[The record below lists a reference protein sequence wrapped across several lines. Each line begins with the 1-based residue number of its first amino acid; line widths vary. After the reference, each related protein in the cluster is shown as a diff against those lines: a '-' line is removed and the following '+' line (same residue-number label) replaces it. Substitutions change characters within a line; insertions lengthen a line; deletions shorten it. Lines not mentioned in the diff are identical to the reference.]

1 MVARAKDL
9 ARAGYRRYR
18 QRRVWDAQMHPRLGF
33 FAPMPPAPTGVA
45 TYSQAVVDGLRRI
58 GFLDRYRM
66 DVVWPP
72 GPKHEGLVP
81 WYRLG
86 VYSLGNNVG
95 YHRDLYRFACQA
107 PGLIVLHDL
116 ALDDFVRGM
125 KVNGDPLGFAAER
138 EAERLAPRLRSEDVL
153 RNEPLRMPWA
163 GHVLRRSRGVI
174 VHSDF
179 CRRYIEELGS
189 RTPVFVVPHPV
200 VETEADMERARRH
213 ARSLRAP
220 IEARGARA
228 VVVAPGDL
236 NEAKQLAPLLA
247 AVARLPE
254 GVHVALVGRR
264 IEGYDVDR
272 EVASSGLGR
281 RVTLAPD
288 VSDDDFRGWLCAA
301 DVAVDLRFPH
311 RGEVSGSLARAMQ
324 AGLPTIVSG
333 TGSYLDV
340 PDELVRRVAPGPTD
354 PPELEARLRDL
365 IEDDGLRVRMGAAA
379 RTHMAELR
387 EQDATAHGYAG
398 AIEATLGLV
407 RDPVR
412 TAEARWAGALADI
425 GIGEAE
431 LRRGYGVEYARALE
445 GFRPAAGAGAPPAS
459 EPPGPSVPRAP
470 ESP

>member
-1 MVARAKDL
+1 MTAHAKDL
-9 ARAGYRRYR
+9 ARVAVKRYR

-33 FAPMPPAPTGVA
+33 FAPLPPASTGVA
-45 TYSQAVVDGLRRI
+45 TYSQAVLDGLRRI
-58 GFLDRYRM
+58 GFFERRRM

-72 GPKHEGLVP
+72 EPKHEGLVP

-86 VYSLGNNVG
+86 VYSLGNNVL

-125 KVNGDPLGFAAER
+125 TVTGDPLGFVAER
-138 EAERLAPRLRSEDVL
+138 EAERLAPRMRSDDVL
-153 RNEPLRMPWA
+153 RNEPLRTPWA
-163 GHVLRRSRGVI
+163 AHVLRRSRGVI
-174 VHSDF
+174 VHSEF

-200 VETEADMERARRH
+200 VESETDMERARRL
-213 ARSLRAP
+213 APSLRAP
-220 IEARGARA
+220 LAARGART

-236 NEAKQLAPLLA
+236 NEAKQLGAVLA

-254 GVHVALVGRR
+254 DVHVALVGRR

-272 EVASSGLGR
+272 VVASSGLGS

-288 VSDDDFRGWLCAA
+288 VSDDGFRGWLCAA

-324 AGLPTIVSG
+324 AGLPSVVSATG
-333 TGSYLDV
+333 TYLDV
-340 PDELVRRVAPGPTD
+340 PDELVLRVAPGPADGGEVAATLGRLERD
-354 PPELEARLRDL
+354 PALRT
-365 IEDDGLRVRMGAAA
+365 RMGAAA
-379 RTHMAELR
+379 RAHVAQLR
-387 EQDATAHGYAG
+387 ATDATARGYAA
-398 AIEATLGLV
+398 AIETTLALV

-412 TAEARWAGALADI
+412 RAEARWAGALADL
-425 GIGEAE
+425 GIGEDE
-431 LRRGYGVEYARALE
+431 LRRGYGAGYARALE
-445 GFRPAAGAGAPPAS
+445 SFGDAPPAQ
-459 EPPGPSVPRAP
+459 AP
-470 ESP
+470 ASRQTP